1 MEEERVGERSDTE
14 LDNESDVEMTGIE
27 DDSETDTGSEGEMEA
42 GFEPVPAAADD
53 WSAEPANITLQNFVE

>member
-27 DDSETDTGSEGEMEA
+27 DDSEVSRLNLEMR
-42 GFEPVPAAADD
+42 
-53 WSAEPANITLQNFVE
+53 